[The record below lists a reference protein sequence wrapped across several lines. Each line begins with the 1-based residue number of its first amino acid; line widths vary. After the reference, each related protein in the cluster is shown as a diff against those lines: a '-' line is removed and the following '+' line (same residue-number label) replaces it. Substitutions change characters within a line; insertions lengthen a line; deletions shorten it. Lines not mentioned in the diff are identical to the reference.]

1 MHVAIVGTGHHTP
14 EVILT
19 NEEIV
24 RRFGLDVDAKWIEEQ
39 TGIRE
44 RHWLRDGET
53 TSDLVE
59 RAARSILE
67 ATGTA
72 PSDVDLFV
80 LATVSPDHPSPSTAT
95 IAARKLGLRCPAFDL
110 SAACAGFLYALEIGA
125 NAIKAGGKKRVLVI
139 AADARSRYVDPRN
152 RRGVVLFADAAAG
165 VLLAP
170 SDAPGFAAL
179 HTGAEGRARMGA
191 WIPAGGAAMPTTPA
205 TVAEGA
211 HYLQVDGKR
220 EIFDIFLE
228 YTRETCDAALREA
241 RLGWADVDLFI
252 THQGNARLV
261 EHLVAGLG
269 VPPERAL
276 NTIAKHGNVSGAT
289 VPLALSEAVA
299 AGRIKRGDRVLLT
312 SVGAGYTFGAA
323 VHRFGEVPRFV

>member
-14 EVILT
+14 DVVLT
-19 NEEIV
+19 NDELV

-39 TGIRE
+39 TGIRQ

-59 RAARSILE
+59 RAARAILE
-67 ATGTA
+67 ATGTRA
-72 PSDVDLFV
+72 GEVDLFV

-95 IAARKLGLRCPAFDL
+95 IAARKLGLRCPAFDI
-110 SAACAGFLYALEIGA
+110 SAACAGFLYALEIGD
-125 NAIKAGGKKRVLVI
+125 NAIRAGGKKRVLVI
-139 AADARSRYVDPRN
+139 AADARSRYVDPKN

-170 SDAPGFAAL
+170 SAAPGFVAL

-205 TVAEGA
+205 TIAEGA

-220 EIFDIFLE
+220 EIFDVFLG
-228 YTRETCDAALREA
+228 YTRETCNAVLDAAGLS
-241 RLGWADVDLFI
+241 LADIDLFV

-261 EHLVAGLG
+261 EHIVAGLG
-269 VPPERAL
+269 VDPERAL
-276 NTIAKHGNVSGAT
+276 NTIAMHGNVSGAT

-299 AGRIKRGDRVLLT
+299 SGRVKKGSRVLLT

-323 VHRFGEVPRFV
+323 IHHFAELPRFV